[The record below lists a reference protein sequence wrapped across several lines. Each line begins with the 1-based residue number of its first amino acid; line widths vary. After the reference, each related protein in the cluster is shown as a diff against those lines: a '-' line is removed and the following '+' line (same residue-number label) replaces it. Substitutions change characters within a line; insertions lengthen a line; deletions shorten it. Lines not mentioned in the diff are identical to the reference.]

1 MREMRAMIRKKY
13 SPSRGPGIEGIVS
26 ARDLEMLNE
35 MNENEDHMQIESISI
50 NEFNVPIVHAKIEIP
65 LGILKRYTMLNKE
78 QQQHLSFYDFMYW
91 AIEQELEKWNRGE
104 GLYAPIESERNDGD
118 GE

>member
-1 MREMRAMIRKKY
+1 MNRMKTTTRKEY
-13 SPSRGPGIEGIVS
+13 DSPHGPGAKKIVS
-26 ARDLEMLNE
+26 IEDLEMLNE

-65 LGILKRYTMLNKE
+65 LGILKRYSKLNEE

-104 GLYAPIESERNDGD
+104 GLYAPIEGERNDGD